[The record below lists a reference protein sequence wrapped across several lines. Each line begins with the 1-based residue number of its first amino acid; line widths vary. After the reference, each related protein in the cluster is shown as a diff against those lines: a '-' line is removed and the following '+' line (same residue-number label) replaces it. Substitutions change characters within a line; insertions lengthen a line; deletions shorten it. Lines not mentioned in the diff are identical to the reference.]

1 MKILSLGVLLALAI
15 AVPRAQAASAKAY
28 SQITGPQVKLSDLFD
43 GISHSADRILGAAP
57 APGQRLVV
65 PAAQLAAI
73 ARDFGVVLV
82 PGAGGDQVVLVRDGV
97 AVLRRDVTAVLR
109 AALMGSGVAPDSEI
123 VLTDFTPPIVPRDG
137 QAQMEIG
144 DVQYDAQSGRFVA
157 MLMVSDTTM
166 APAHQRLAGVA
177 QAMADVVVLTRHL
190 AAGAVLR
197 EGDVRASRV
206 RLATLYGR
214 ESVALAAALGA
225 ALRRDTQPDTP
236 LTLGDIGRPLL
247 VVRGANVR
255 MRLETGGITLT
266 ALGVALEAGGAGD
279 VVRVMNP
286 TSHAIVQAAVQADG
300 ALLVTP
306 TNEAAGPPSGIV
318 HVALAP

>member
-1 MKILSLGVLLALAI
+1 MNILSVGVGLCLLI
-15 AVPRAQAASAKAY
+15 AANGVQAASPKTY
-28 SQITGPQVKLSDLFD
+28 SQINAAQVKLSDLFD
-43 GISHSADRILGAAP
+43 GISPPADRVLGAAP

-73 ARDFGVVLV
+73 ARDFGVALV
-82 PGAGGDQVVLVRDGV
+82 PGSSGDQVVLVRDGV
-97 AVLRRDVTAVLR
+97 AVARADVTAVLR
-109 AALMGSGVAPDSEI
+109 AALMGSGAAADSEI

-137 QAQMEIG
+137 HAQMEIG

-166 APAHQRLAGVA
+166 APAHQRLVGVA

-197 EGDVRASRV
+197 APDVRASRI
-206 RLATLYGR
+206 RLALLYGR
-214 ESVALAAALGA
+214 EPVAWRAAVGA

-236 LTLGDIGRPLL
+236 LTLGDIGRPVL
-247 VVRGANVR
+247 VMRGANVR

-266 ALGVALEAGGAGD
+266 ALGVALEPGGAGD

-306 TNEAAGPPSGIV
+306 ANDVAGPPRGV
-318 HVALAP
+318 VNVALAP